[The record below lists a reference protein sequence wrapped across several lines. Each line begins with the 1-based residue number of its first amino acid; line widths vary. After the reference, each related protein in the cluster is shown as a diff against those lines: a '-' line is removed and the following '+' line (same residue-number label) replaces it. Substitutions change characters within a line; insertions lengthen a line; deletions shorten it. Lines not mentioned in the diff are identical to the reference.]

1 MDKKKLN
8 TIVFFSI
15 LYWLLTYI
23 FIIKKGYIFSKI
35 SYLQIAI
42 LIGINLIIVV
52 FSRILTPLFDLIL
65 KFTGKIGSLIFGT
78 ITTIV
83 FFFLLTPISLF
94 RRATGKKM
102 LKLGFE
108 KESESYFEEW
118 EESSDF
124 TKQY

>member
-15 LYWLLTYI
+15 LYWILTYI
-23 FIIKKGYIFSKI
+23 FIFKKGLIFSKI
-35 SYLQIAI
+35 SFPQIAV
-42 LIGINLIIVV
+42 LIVLNLLLVV
-52 FSRILTPLFDLIL
+52 FSKVLIPLFDLIL
-65 KFTGKIGSLIFGT
+65 KLTGKIGSLIFGL

-83 FFFLLTPISLF
+83 FFFILTPISLF

-108 KESESYFEEW
+108 KESDSYYEEW
-118 EESSDF
+118 EESADF

>member
-8 TIVFFSI
+8 TIIFFSI

-23 FIIKKGYIFSKI
+23 FVFKKGLIFSKI
-35 SYLQIAI
+35 SVLHIVV
-42 LIGINLIIVV
+42 LVGINLLFVV
-52 FSRILTPLFDLIL
+52 FARVLIPLFDLIL
-65 KFTGKIGSLIFGT
+65 KLTGKIGSLIFGT

-83 FFFLLTPISLF
+83 FFFILTPISLF

-108 KESESYFEEW
+108 KESESYYEEW

>member
-8 TIVFFSI
+8 TIIFFSI

-23 FIIKKGYIFSKI
+23 FVFKKGLIFSKI
-35 SYLQIAI
+35 SAVPIIIMIGVNLLFVIFAKL
-42 LIGINLIIVV
+42 LIPV
-52 FSRILTPLFDLIL
+52 FDLIIKL
-65 KFTGKIGSLIFGT
+65 TGKIGTLIFGI
-78 ITTIV
+78 ITTAV
-83 FFFLLTPISLF
+83 FYLILTPISLF

-108 KESESYFEEW
+108 KESDSYFEEW

>member
-8 TIVFFSI
+8 TIIFFSI

-23 FIIKKGYIFSKI
+23 FVFKKGLIFSKI
-35 SYLQIAI
+35 SAVPIIIMIGVNLLFVIFAKL
-42 LIGINLIIVV
+42 LIPV
-52 FSRILTPLFDLIL
+52 FDLIL
-65 KFTGKIGSLIFGT
+65 KLTGKIGTLIFGI
-78 ITTIV
+78 ITTAV
-83 FFFLLTPISLF
+83 FYLILTPISLF
-94 RRATGKKM
+94 RRVTGKKM

-108 KESESYFEEW
+108 KKSDSYFEEW

>member
-1 MDKKKLN
+1 MDKKKFN

-23 FIIKKGYIFSKI
+23 FVFKKGLIFSKI
-35 SYLQIAI
+35 SYPQIAV
-42 LIGINLIIVV
+42 LIGINLLLII
-52 FSRILTPLFDLIL
+52 FSRALIPLFDLIL
-65 KFTGKIGSLIFGT
+65 KLTGKIGVLIFGT

-83 FFFLLTPISLF
+83 FFFILTPISLF
-94 RRATGKKM
+94 RRATGKRM

-108 KESESYFEEW
+108 KESDSYYEEW

>member
-23 FIIKKGYIFSKI
+23 FIIKKGFIFNKI
-35 SYLQIAI
+35 SYLQIAV
-42 LIGINLIIVV
+42 LIGINIIIVI
-52 FSRILTPLFDLIL
+52 FSRMLIPLFDLIL

-78 ITTIV
+78 ITALV
-83 FFFLLTPISLF
+83 FFLILTPISLF